1 MSTIPAVD
9 LESTAQVPSPTF
21 REAARVWTR
30 VALLSFGG
38 PAGQIA
44 VIHRIV
50 VHEKR
55 WVDEPRFLHA
65 LSYCMLLPGPEA
77 QQLATYF
84 GWLLHGTR
92 GALVAGILFILPGVL
107 TILALSYLYVIV
119 GNTPVVAGLFFGL
132 KPAVL
137 AVVLVALGRIARRAL
152 VGAPAVALAALGFI
166 ALYGFQLPFPFV
178 VAGAGI
184 LGLLLNRSP
193 GGSQGAP
200 IAPGVPRPSLV
211 RMAGTILLAV
221 LIWWIPP
228 ALVLLAVGADHVLAT
243 EARFFSKVAVVTFGG
258 AYAVLAY
265 VAQQAVEV
273 YRWLTPAEMLDGL
286 GLAESTP
293 GPLIMVLQFVG
304 FLGAYRYPGSLDPML
319 AGLAGSLITT
329 WVTFVPSFGF
339 ILAGAPWVEYFA
351 ANRRLKAALTGIMA
365 AVVGVVLNLSV
376 WFGLHTLFGE
386 TRTAEAGPLRLLV
399 PDAATIRWWPFVIM
413 IVAGIAL
420 TRFRISLLLV
430 LLGAAVLGMLLGQVP
445 Y

>member
-1 MSTIPAVD
+1 MTVLRGERPDSS
-9 LESTAQVPSPTF
+9 ESAPRPSF
-21 REAARVWTR
+21 REAVLVWARI
-30 VALLSFGG
+30 ALLSFGG

-44 VIHRIV
+44 VIHRV
-50 VHEKR
+50 VVDEKR

-84 GWLLHGTR
+84 GWLFHGTR
-92 GALVAGILFILPGVL
+92 GALVAGTLFILPGVL
-107 TILALSYLYVIV
+107 AILALSYVYVIA
-119 GNTPVVAGLFFGL
+119 GTTPLVAGLFYGL

-137 AVVLVALGRIARRAL
+137 AVVLVALGRIAQRAL
-152 VGAPAVALAALGFI
+152 AGAASLAVAALAFI
-166 ALYGFQLPFPFV
+166 ALFGFQIPFPFV
-178 VAGAGI
+178 ITGAGV
-184 LGLLLNRSP
+184 LGLLLHRS
-193 GGSQGAP
+193 GRETQNSS
-200 IAPGVPRPSLV
+200 APGIVRPSLV
-211 RMAGTILLAV
+211 RMVRTVLLAIV
-221 LIWWIPP
+221 IWWLPP
-228 ALVLLAVGADHVLAT
+228 LLVLLAAGSDHVLAT

-273 YRWLTPAEMLDGL
+273 YHWLTPAEMLDGL

-304 FLGAYRYPGSLDPML
+304 FLGAFRSPGNLDPMV
-319 AGLAGSLITT
+319 AGLAGSLLTT

-351 ANRRLKAALTGIMA
+351 GNQRLKAVLTGIMA

-386 TRTAEAGPLRLLV
+386 ARTVETGPLSLLW
-399 PDAATIRWWPFVIM
+399 PDPASVQWMPVFILVAAWV
-413 IVAGIAL
+413 AL
-420 TRFRISLLLV
+420 TRFRVSLPVV
-430 LLGAAVLGMLLGQVP
+430 LLAAATVGVVLGFGT
-445 Y
+445 

>member
-1 MSTIPAVD
+1 MTTLPAEE
-9 LESTAQVPSPTF
+9 LGNTEPASHPPF
-21 REAARVWTR
+21 GEALRVWIR
-30 VALLSFGG
+30 IALLSFGG

-44 VIHRIV
+44 VIHRV
-50 VHEKR
+50 VVDEKR

-84 GWLLHGTR
+84 GWLFHGTR
-92 GALVAGILFILPGVL
+92 GALIAGSLFVLPGVL
-107 TILALSYLYVIV
+107 AILALSYLYVIA
-119 GNTPVVAGLFFGL
+119 GNTPLVTGFFYGL

-137 AVVLVALGRIARRAL
+137 AMVLVALGRIARRAL
-152 VGAPAVALAALGFI
+152 LGAPSMVLAALAFVALFGFAI
-166 ALYGFQLPFPFV
+166 PFPLV
-178 VAGAGI
+178 VVGAGI
-184 LGLLLNRSP
+184 LGLLLNRSVAES
-193 GGSQGAP
+193 GNARLAGA
-200 IAPGVPRPSLV
+200 ARPSLR
-211 RMAGTILLAV
+211 RMARTVFLAV
-221 LIWWIPP
+221 LIWWVPP
-228 ALVLLAVGADHVLAT
+228 ALVVVAVGPDHVLAA

-304 FLGAYRYPGSLDPML
+304 FLGAFRSPGNLDPMV

-339 ILAGAPWVEYFA
+339 ILAGAPWMEYFA
-351 ANRRLKAALTGIMA
+351 ANRRLKAALIGIMA

-376 WFGLHTLFGE
+376 WFALHTLFAE
-386 TRTAEAGPLRLLV
+386 TSTVAAGPLSLLW
-399 PDAATIRWWPFVIM
+399 PDLATIRWWPVLIM
-413 IVAGIAL
+413 LGAWLAL
-420 TRFRISLLLV
+420 VRFRISLPIV
-430 LLGAAVLGMLLGQVP
+430 LLGAAVMGVLLGL
-445 Y
+445 

>member
-1 MSTIPAVD
+1 MC
-9 LESTAQVPSPTF
+9 L
-21 REAARVWTR
+21 R
-30 VALLSFGG
+30 
-38 PAGQIA
+38 
-44 VIHRIV
+44 
-50 VHEKR
+50 
-55 WVDEPRFLHA
+55 
-65 LSYCMLLPGPEA
+65 
-77 QQLATYF
+77 
-84 GWLLHGTR
+84 
-92 GALVAGILFILPGVL
+92 
-107 TILALSYLYVIV
+107 
-119 GNTPVVAGLFFGL
+119 
-132 KPAVL
+132 
-137 AVVLVALGRIARRAL
+137 
-152 VGAPAVALAALGFI
+152 
-166 ALYGFQLPFPFV
+166 
-178 VAGAGI
+178 
-184 LGLLLNRSP
+184 
-193 GGSQGAP
+193 
-200 IAPGVPRPSLV
+200 PRPASSAKW
-211 RMAGTILLAV
+211 R
-221 LIWWIPP
+221 W
-228 ALVLLAVGADHVLAT
+228 
-243 EARFFSKVAVVTFGG
+243 VTFGG

-413 IVAGIAL
+413 IVAWIAL

>member
-1 MSTIPAVD
+1 VTALPAEDPGDAEPIPH
-9 LESTAQVPSPTF
+9 PPF
-21 REAARVWTR
+21 GEALRVWIR
-30 VALLSFGG
+30 IALLSFGG

-44 VIHRIV
+44 VIHRVIV
-50 VHEKR
+50 DEKR
-55 WVDEPRFLHA
+55 WVDEPRFIHA

-84 GWLLHGTR
+84 GWLFHGTR
-92 GALVAGILFILPGVL
+92 GALIAGSLFVLPGVL
-107 TILALSYLYVIV
+107 AILALSYLYVIA
-119 GNTPVVAGLFFGL
+119 GNTPLVTGLFFGL

-152 VGAPAVALAALGFI
+152 LGAPSIVLAALAFI
-166 ALYGFQLPFPFV
+166 ALFGFAIPFPLV
-178 VAGAGI
+178 IVGAGI
-184 LGLLLNRSP
+184 LGLLLNRSVAEAGNARP
-193 GGSQGAP
+193 AGAT
-200 IAPGVPRPSLV
+200 RPSLL
-211 RMAGTILLAV
+211 RMARTVFLAV
-221 LIWWIPP
+221 LIWWVPP
-228 ALVLLAVGADHVLAT
+228 ALVVLAVGPDHVLAA

-304 FLGAYRYPGSLDPML
+304 FLGAFRSPGNLDPMV
-319 AGLAGSLITT
+319 AGLWGSLITT

-376 WFGLHTLFGE
+376 WFGLHTLFAE
-386 TRTAEAGPLRLLV
+386 TRTVEAGPLSLLG
-399 PDAATIRWWPFVIM
+399 PDLVTIQWWPVLIM
-413 IVAGIAL
+413 LGAWFAL
-420 TRFRISLLLV
+420 TRFKVSLPLV
-430 LLGAAVLGMLLGQVP
+430 LLSAAVLGIIFGQRT
-445 Y
+445 